1 MKLDIFTPEQIYF
14 SGEVISVTLPGVQGS
29 FTMLENHAPII
40 SALGK
45 GKIVYKTSE
54 NSEQEISIVSGFV
67 EGHENIITVSVEGVA

>member
-67 EGHENIITVSVEGVA
+67 EGHENIITVSVEGVV